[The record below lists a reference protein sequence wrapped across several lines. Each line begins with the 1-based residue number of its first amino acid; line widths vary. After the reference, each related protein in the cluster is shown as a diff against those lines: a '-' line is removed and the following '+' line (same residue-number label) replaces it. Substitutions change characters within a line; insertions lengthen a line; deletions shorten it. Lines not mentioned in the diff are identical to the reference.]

1 MQRVKWRT
9 TGQTIC
15 FSRKVTE
22 VQQRQEVWRGLAA
35 CGLVL
40 AGRADVELKPGDYLG
55 AAPRPDRH
63 DTFYNRLKADSR
75 SLVAVVHYLLER
87 EDVPVTNH
95 NVYVVV
101 TNQSAPSLAMPTNY
115 SGRMPAV

>member
-1 MQRVKWRT
+1 MNNQSSARLRPGAALGLLLSLAVV
-9 TGQTIC
+9 
-15 FSRKVTE
+15 VT
-22 VQQRQEVWRGLAA
+22 
-35 CGLVL
+35 CLVI
-40 AGRADVELKPGDYLG
+40 AGRGDVELKPGDYLG

-75 SLVAVVHYLLER
+75 SLVAVVHFLLER

-95 NVYVVV
+95 SVYVVV

>member
-1 MQRVKWRT
+1 MNNQSSAGARLRPGAALGLLLSLATV
-9 TGQTIC
+9 
-15 FSRKVTE
+15 VT
-22 VQQRQEVWRGLAA
+22 
-35 CGLVL
+35 CLVI

-75 SLVAVVHYLLER
+75 SLVAVAHYLLER
-87 EDVPVTNH
+87 EDTLVTNQ
-95 NVYVVV
+95 NIYVVV